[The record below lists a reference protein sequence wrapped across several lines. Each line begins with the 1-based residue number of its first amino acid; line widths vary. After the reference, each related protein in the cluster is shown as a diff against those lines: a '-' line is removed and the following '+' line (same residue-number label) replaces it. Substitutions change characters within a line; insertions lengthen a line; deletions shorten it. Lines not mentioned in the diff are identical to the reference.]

1 MILRYIIGAILVILT
16 MIVQTIFQPI
26 IALFVKSDGN
36 MPWFLKVFQPYD
48 TLATGDE
55 NFWNNEMKDHPSNY
69 YRCLMWGWRNAGWGM
84 MGYMGF
90 KVKNIVDFTSTGG
103 EVDIGDSIPKLG
115 SVYRSCKNGWFKYFD
130 YKKCGSWTTSY
141 GYMVQFGWSLNGCTE
156 APKGDI
162 RRLCIDVRPRI
173 KLEQTK

>member
-1 MILRYIIGAILVILT
+1 MIIRYLIGAYLVVLT
-16 MIVQTIFQPI
+16 MLVQTIFQPI
-26 IALFVKSDGN
+26 IALFVKADGN

-55 NFWNNEMKDHPSNY
+55 NFWNNEMAGITSNY

-90 KVKNIVDFTSTGG
+90 KADTITDSTSTGV
-103 EVDIGDSIPKLG
+103 EVDIGDSGYTLG
-115 SVYRSCKNGWFKYFD
+115 SRTITLRNNGTKYFD
-130 YKKCGSWTTSY
+130 YKHAGRWTENY
-141 GYMVQFGWSLNGCTE
+141 GYMIQFGWSLSFSSYN
-156 APKGDI
+156 KGDI

-173 KLEQTK
+173 KLEQK